1 MSDSRGSL
9 IVRLRWWELT
19 LSIAIFFSLFS
30 FSVNNIPSIDDD
42 GVEKVQD
49 VVVSWSCSRMGKS
62 EYQLLIGASG
72 KSYVMGGVKML
83 AKNREVKS
91 FMLGKS

>member
-1 MSDSRGSL
+1 
-9 IVRLRWWELT
+9 
-19 LSIAIFFSLFS
+19 
-30 FSVNNIPSIDDD
+30 
-42 GVEKVQD
+42 
-49 VVVSWSCSRMGKS
+49 MGKS

-91 FMLGKS
+91 FMLGKN